1 MNWEKLGSSARAT
14 FKNLRISLLI
24 GKNWEVQPKT
34 NTQKIPILNLWMNL
48 ENVGP
53 NLSFS
58 LLKKRQVI
66 YVN

>member
-48 ENVGP
+48 ENVCA

>member
-1 MNWEKLGSSARAT
+1 MNWEKLRSSARAT

-48 ENVGP
+48 ENVCP

>member
-24 GKNWEVQPKT
+24 GKNWEVQPKP

-48 ENVGP
+48 ENVCP